1 MKHSKVIA
9 AIATAGSLF
18 AMSSAHAIVPVAAAA
33 IGAMAG
39 AALGTA
45 ASSPPPAQPVAIAQP
60 PAVAVAPSSSTVVMG
75 GPPEVQEVIPAPG
88 PGYRWEQGRFVV
100 QNGATIWVTG
110 HWVPND

>member
-1 MKHSKVIA
+1 MKHTKVIA

-18 AMSSAHAIVPVAAAA
+18 AMSSAHAIVPAAAAA
-33 IGAMAG
+33 IGALAG
-39 AALGTA
+39 AAVGTA
-45 ASSPPPAQPVAIAQP
+45 ASSPPPAQPVAVVQP

-75 GPPEVQEVIPAPG
+75 GPPVVQEVIPAPG
-88 PGYRWEQGRFVV
+88 PNYHWEQGRYVV